1 VSFDVLG
8 LILQAGLIVKIVL
21 LVLVMFSVISWAII
35 ASKWW
40 ELRGVEQDSEAFLEI
55 YHQEPFEEVYES
67 ARDLGRSPIALVF
80 LAACSEMARLA
91 SRAGLSAVSE
101 LDPAAMRRV
110 TKRISW
116 SAAHETQRLD
126 RGLPFLAMTGS
137 SSVYIGLFGTVV
149 GIVQAFQG
157 IGASGNASLAVV
169 APGIAEALIAT
180 AVGLVAAIPATIF
193 YNVFSAR
200 IDADAGSIVRFAE
213 ELEED
218 LSQLGASGAAAAKG
232 PGPGARATSG

>member
-8 LILQAGLIVKIVL
+8 LILQAGLIVKLVL

-55 YHQEPFEEVYES
+55 YHQEPFEEVYDA
-67 ARDLGRSPIALVF
+67 ARDLGRSSIALVF

-91 SRAGLSAVSE
+91 AQAGRSTVSE
-101 LDPAAMRRV
+101 LEPKAMRRV
-110 TKRISW
+110 CKRISW
-116 SAAHETQRLD
+116 SSAHEAQRLE

-180 AVGLVAAIPATIF
+180 AMGLVAAIPATIF

-200 IDADAGSIVRFAE
+200 IDAAAGSIDLFAE

-218 LSQLGASGAAAAKG
+218 LGHITGSDLAAAQA
-232 PGPGARATSG
+232 PGPSARATSG